1 MTISIQDDFTEVPQ
15 ASPAGPDERLSETVA
30 TMVARLRRN
39 SRMEIETL
47 SDRSGIPVEVLRDIE
62 AGRAV
67 PALRT
72 LWSLAHVFEVPFRR
86 LILGADYHERD
97 FRVLRA
103 DGGRT
108 LVSTDAR
115 FRSRALS
122 TGADPREPEVYE
134 ITLVPGCI
142 EEAPGHPEGT
152 YEHIVVVRGRLR
164 VRTIDADD
172 TLRAGD
178 TLFFRADVT
187 HWYENAGPCETIA
200 VLTMTNAGDWVVG

>member
-1 MTISIQDDFTEVPQ
+1 MIIENNLCEVPES
-15 ASPAGPDERLSETVA
+15 SPIAQDPPLSETVA
-30 TMVARLRRN
+30 TMVRRLRCN
-39 SRMEIETL
+39 SCMDIETL
-47 SDRSGIPVEVLRDIE
+47 SERSGIPIEVMRDIE

-72 LWSLAHVFEVPFRR
+72 LWSLARVFEVPFRR
-86 LILGADYHERD
+86 LILGPDYQEKG
-97 FRVLRA
+97 FRILRA
-103 DGGRT
+103 DEGRT
-108 LVSTDAR
+108 LISTGGR

-134 ITLVPGCI
+134 ITLIPGCI

-164 VRTIDADD
+164 VRTVDDDD

-178 TLFFRADVT
+178 TLFFRADAS
-187 HWYENAGPCETIA
+187 HAYENPGPCETIA